1 LIRFRTAVLLLSGLS
16 LIIWYFVG
24 GKALIAWE
32 LAVRDAAAG
41 GWDISQAYV
50 DPSPHPLR
58 GISLVAGT
66 TFFLSGFGTLI
77 MDGIRK
83 IQKAMNDR
91 TRQTN

>member
-1 LIRFRTAVLLLSGLS
+1 LIRLRTAAPLFSGLVLLM
-16 LIIWYFVG
+16 IWYFG

-41 GWDISQAYV
+41 GWDIPQAYV

-66 TFFLSGFGTLI
+66 TLFLSGLGTLA

-91 TRQTN
+91 TSQTN